1 MVRPQEFN
9 TAEVLDK
16 ALGLFRRKGF
26 EATSMSDLLAATGLS
41 RSSLYAAFGGKR
53 DLFLAAFDA
62 YRAERTAELN
72 RNLDSR
78 PAREAIE
85 TFFRSII
92 DSVHGP
98 ESSCGCMSTNQAV
111 ELAPHDAAIRSRIAA
126 DFQAIEDAFRRT
138 IARGQAEGSIASARD
153 AGAIARLLVVAFP
166 GFQVMVRAG
175 ADPARLDAALK
186 ELLTLLGE
194 GPPHPSA

>member
-16 ALGLFRRKGF
+16 ALGLFLRKGF

-62 YRAERTAELN
+62 YRAERTAALN
-72 RNLDSR
+72 RSLDSR
-78 PAREAIE
+78 PARAAIE
-85 TFFRSII
+85 AFFRSII
-92 DSVHGP
+92 DSAHGP
-98 ESSCGCMSTNQAV
+98 EPSCGCMSTNQAV
-111 ELAPHDAAIRSRIAA
+111 ELAPHDAGIRERIAA
-126 DFQAIEDAFRRT
+126 DFQAIEDAFCRT
-138 IARGQAEGSIASARD
+138 IARGQAEGSIAPARD
-153 AGAIARLLVVAFP
+153 ARAIARLLVVAFP

-175 ADPARLDAALK
+175 ADPVRLDAALK
-186 ELLTLLGE
+186 ELLALLGE
-194 GPPHPSA
+194 VPFRPAV